1 MPRHETEP
9 HPAEAPTELR
19 RTSWWGVVKRS
30 IREFK
35 EDGLT
40 DWAAVLTYYGILSV
54 FPALLAVVSILGL
67 FGSRAT
73 GPLLDNVSTLAP
85 GPVRDI
91 LTQSL
96 QSLEQNQRGAGLLAI
111 VSIAIAIW
119 SASGYIAA
127 FIRASNA
134 VYDMP
139 EGRPIWKLVPLR
151 LVMTVVLVILLAVS
165 AVIVVFT
172 GGLADRAGQVL
183 GIGDTGVT
191 AWNIAK
197 WPVLLFAVMLVL
209 AILYWAAPNVRH
221 PGFRWI
227 TPGSMLAVI
236 LWVIASIGFGFY
248 VANFGSYNKTYGT
261 LAGLVIFLIWLW
273 VTNLAVLFGVELDA
287 ELLRAR
293 AIEAGHPVDEEPYVE
308 PRDTRKFPDDAPG

>member
-1 MPRHETEP
+1 MTRQETPTRPPESPSEPRRP
-9 HPAEAPTELR
+9 
-19 RTSWWGVVKRS
+19 SWWGVVKRS
-30 IREFK
+30 IREFQ
-35 EDGLT
+35 DDRLT
-40 DWAAVLTYYGILSV
+40 DWAAVLTYYGILSI
-54 FPALLAVVSILGL
+54 FPAMLAVVSILGL

-85 GPVRDI
+85 GPAQDI

-96 QSLEQNQRGAGLLAI
+96 ESLEQNQGGAGLFAI
-111 VSIAIAIW
+111 IGIAVAIW

-127 FIRASNA
+127 FMRASNA

-139 EGRPIWKLVPLR
+139 EGRPIWKTIPLR
-151 LVMTVVLVILLAVS
+151 VVVTLVLVVLLAIS

-172 GGLADRAGQVL
+172 GGVADRAGQVL

-191 AWNIAK
+191 VWNIAK
-197 WPVLLFAVMLVL
+197 WPVLLLAVMLVL

-227 TPGSMLAVI
+227 TPGSALAVI
-236 LWVIASIGFGFY
+236 LWVIASVAFGFY

-261 LAGLVIFLIWLW
+261 LAGMVIFLIWLW

-287 ELLRAR
+287 ELVRAR
-293 AIEAGHPVDEEPYVE
+293 AIEAGHPADQEPYIE
-308 PRDTRKFPDDAPG
+308 PRDTRKFPDETG